1 MKNWTA
7 ANQSD
12 RITYDDSGAGTPVV
26 LLHAFPQTREMWT
39 MQVEELTKRHRVI
52 TPDLYGFGG
61 SSLPANGWRVDG
73 MADAIADFLVGIGIT
88 EPIVLGGLSMGGYVA
103 LAFARR
109 HPAKLRGLILADTK
123 AEGDSAEA
131 KEGRTKS
138 MALVQEVGVAVLTE
152 QMLPKILGLTT
163 HQERP
168 AIVAEVR
175 RVGAEQSVD
184 GVLAALT
191 ALRDRPDAT
200 PSLAA
205 IRVPTLVIVGDEDLL
220 TPPDVAKKLASAIPN
235 TTLIDLP
242 LSGHL
247 SNLETPDL
255 FNRAVASFLQTLIPT
270 GSSS

>member
-1 MKNWTA
+1 MKNWTV

-12 RITYDDSGAGTPVV
+12 RITYDDSGAGTPIV

-39 MQVEELTKRHRVI
+39 MQVEELAKHHRVI

-61 SSLPANGWRVDG
+61 SSLPEHGWTVEG
-73 MADAIADFLVGIGIT
+73 MADAIAEFLLGIGIT

-109 HPAKLRGLILADTK
+109 HPEKLRGLILADTK

-163 HQERP
+163 HEERP
-168 AIVAEVR
+168 AVVAEIC
-175 RVGAEQSVD
+175 RVGAEQSVE

-191 ALRDRPDAT
+191 ALRDRPLT
-200 PSLAA
+200 THPTRS
-205 IRVPTLVIVGDEDLL
+205 VP
-220 TPPDVAKKLASAIPN
+220 
-235 TTLIDLP
+235 
-242 LSGHL
+242 
-247 SNLETPDL
+247 
-255 FNRAVASFLQTLIPT
+255 
-270 GSSS
+270 